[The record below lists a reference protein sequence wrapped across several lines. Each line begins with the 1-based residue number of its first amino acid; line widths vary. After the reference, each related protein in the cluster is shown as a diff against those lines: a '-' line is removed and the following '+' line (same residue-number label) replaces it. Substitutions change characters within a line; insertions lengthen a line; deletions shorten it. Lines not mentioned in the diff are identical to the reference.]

1 MLFEITKPVFFFPAA
16 IGFPVLIATFAYLYN
31 LIPRAVFLA
40 NEELAILDSPTASSK
55 LVSLPLSILLTTH
68 PLLISVSFLFEDHEI
83 RRKWQLLKVLKY
95 TQISNFHVVDSSFMK
110 YVFHFYVLKSVARRH
125 DVPVYVA

>member
-1 MLFEITKPVFFFPAA
+1 M
-16 IGFPVLIATFAYLYN
+16 
-31 LIPRAVFLA
+31 FLT

-83 RRKWQLLKVLKY
+83 RRKRQLLKVLKY
-95 TQISNFHVVDSSFMK
+95 THISNFHVVDSSFMK
-110 YVFHFYVLKSVARRH
+110 YVFHFYVLKSVARSK
-125 DVPVYVA
+125 A